1 MAATPTPSHP
11 QIVCLPYVPAAAPDN
26 PWLQEAKIRLP
37 DRVKAVPDEA
47 DAGRTSPQ
55 PPAGRDATM
64 RNNRPCFVW
73 LFAAVSRLE
82 LADHTPHMVRIAA
95 PDELTARRL
104 LVGRYVLSFAG
115 RVPVQEVRHV

>member
-1 MAATPTPSHP
+1 
-11 QIVCLPYVPAAAPDN
+11 
-26 PWLQEAKIRLP
+26 
-37 DRVKAVPDEA
+37 
-47 DAGRTSPQ
+47 
-55 PPAGRDATM
+55 M

-73 LFAAVSRLE
+73 LFAAVSRLD
-82 LADHTPHMVRIAA
+82 LADHTPHIVRISA